1 MPTPASVADSPRSA
15 AARAAREQP
24 VGTPAEGANEPS
36 CSSPRDRLD
45 RLAGT
50 RGRRR
55 AVTPVKRLGGAGA
68 ARGVPTPEGSPDQT
82 WGLRGQSAPPPC
94 RSAGPGLRAK
104 GGRRERRRDARRSG
118 KGGLRQARPITS
130 AAASSRRF
138 GSRGSAGRR
147 FWVVRSST
155 DLRRGRRF
163 RFHVVS
169 CLLATPSAGAHCSVA
184 DLRFFGR
191 QLDRARRGGREYESD
206 RRWMRAF
213 RAKRARRRAAGQKP
227 RSPIAGLCRP
237 RVPWRL
243 AEERTGIRVAA
254 WPTNAASR
262 YSVPLCVA
270 SSLGERSAGA
280 GTRRSSWSIN
290 APQRSG
296 SSRNGAWRPGMTS
309 RRASGR
315 SAHARWPISGPP

>member
-24 VGTPAEGANEPS
+24 VGTPRRGRERALLLFAARPSGPARGNAWSPSSGHACEAVGGSGRGKGCADARGLSGPDVGSAWAERPS
-36 CSSPRDRLD
+36 SVSICRSWSPRKGRPWRAATRCSS
-45 RLAGT
+45 
-50 RGRRR
+50 
-55 AVTPVKRLGGAGA
+55 
-68 ARGVPTPEGSPDQT
+68 
-82 WGLRGQSAPPPC
+82 
-94 RSAGPGLRAK
+94 
-104 GGRRERRRDARRSG
+104 ERQRRSP
-118 KGGLRQARPITS
+118 QARPITS

-147 FWVVRSST
+147 FWVSSAAAQIFGAVDASGST
-155 DLRRGRRF
+155 SSAACWPRRPRLTPLG
-163 RFHVVS
+163 
-169 CLLATPSAGAHCSVA
+169 CGLA
-184 DLRFFGR
+184 FGR

-296 SSRNGAWRPGMTS
+296 SSRKGAWRPGMTS